1 MRSVHDMVTTL
12 DLLYRALYRGVL
24 TRMPE
29 RRAVAMGQWGLRHLP
44 LDRLDVFKNA
54 DPRLAVTLGGVRLAN
69 PLILSSMYYDTAILR
84 RAILI
89 GLRA

>member
-54 DPRLAVTLGGVRLAN
+54 DPRLAVTLGDRTSGTRCHNFCEPKSSAG
-69 PLILSSMYYDTAILR
+69 LSRTIPSSCR
-84 RAILI
+84 
-89 GLRA
+89 